1 MLTMPKIFGK
11 DTKFEK
17 RELSLRQLFVG
28 IFDEGFF
35 ALITLFALPQLCR
48 QNVGTGG
55 G

>member
-1 MLTMPKIFGK
+1 MFTMPKIFGK

-28 IFDEGFF
+28 YFDEEFF
-35 ALITLFALPQLCR
+35 ALITLFALHLLCLE
-48 QNVGTGG
+48 NVGTGG